1 MTETPRRHPE
11 QVSRISR
18 VKMLGVAL
26 AILAA
31 FGLVA
36 IGQPGLDEKLARQN
50 ASLEET
56 LAAREIQLDPGEVV
70 ELMHNNQV
78 RLVLLDVRSEADYN
92 LFHLLDARHV
102 TMTDLPWS
110 LHPESLVVLMSND
123 EKLAAQAWKLL
134 KVQTHANAYLLAGGI
149 NQWLTVYGGYS
160 ALQPTTAAVHEAG
173 TSAPRQEPLRYT
185 FPRAFASGSGAGF
198 PMKFSGSMAHCLI
211 RVSNQPWICSTK
223 SRTFSGVHGIGIG

>member
-1 MTETPRRHPE
+1 MTETPRRYPE

-18 VKMLGVAL
+18 IKILGVAL

-36 IGQPGLDEKLARQN
+36 IGQPGLDEKLARQD

-102 TMTDLPWS
+102 TLSDLRADLPWS
-110 LHPESLVVLMSND
+110 LHPESLVILMSND
-123 EKLAAQAWKLL
+123 EKLASQAWKLL

-149 NQWLTVYGGYS
+149 NQWLAVYGGYS
-160 ALQPTTAAVHEAG
+160 ALQPTTAAVHETG

-185 FPRAFASGSGAGF
+185 FPVA
-198 PMKFSGSMAHCLI
+198 
-211 RVSNQPWICSTK
+211 
-223 SRTFSGVHGIGIG
+223 IGDRIDIAWPDPQQMTLPERDYTPKAKVLKPIALDGGGCG